1 MARLTKLTV
10 MNYRSVGDRIE
21 VTLPRGVPPVLV
33 GENNAGKSNI
43 VRALD
48 LLLGETW
55 PGTHE
60 PEDHEFWGRAPE
72 RTIEITASFENAGW
86 YDRQG
91 NCTGV
96 LEKLRWTYRPT
107 EEGDKCKFE
116 AICTGGSAPRFVS
129 NGTRDQCVCV
139 VVGAD
144 RRLSYQLSYVSK
156 WTLLSRLMRKFHGC
170 LISDP
175 ERVERLKNQFDTL
188 KTIFAEVPEFAQ
200 FHEVLAQQFQQ
211 TLLGMTY
218 GLSVD
223 FSAYDPSNFFHSLR
237 VLPHEGGQAR
247 TFEELG
253 TGQEQLLALA
263 FAHAYAKAFHGGI
276 ILAIEE
282 PEAHLHPLAQEWLAR
297 KIREMCSDGLQ
308 IVLTT
313 HSPAFVDIT
322 GLEGL
327 VLVRKENGATIV
339 KQVSAD
345 NLARF
350 CVEHGARGER
360 ARADTILPF
369 YASAATRDIL
379 AGLFAKKV
387 VLVEGLTEQL
397 ALPVY
402 LQATEL
408 DVVKEGIA
416 VIAVDGKGNLAKWWR
431 FFTAYGIP
439 AYVLFDND
447 PNHDQEARKR
457 RDLLRTIGLGN
468 NEVDQAIAAT
478 DWRTCEAYSV
488 FGEDFEKTL
497 RGYFPGYAQLED
509 EGRAELGESK
519 PLVAR
524 YVAERLPR
532 DGAPG
537 WDEFR
542 RLADRI
548 AALGVR

>member
-10 MNYRSVGDRIE
+10 MNYRSVRDRIE
-21 VTLPRGVPPVLV
+21 VAFPRGVPLVLV

-60 PEDHEFWGRAPE
+60 PEDHEFWGRCPQ
-72 RTIEITASFENAGW
+72 RTIEITASFDDAGF
-86 YDRQG
+86 YDREG
-91 NCTGV
+91 NYTDD
-96 LEKLRWTYRPT
+96 LAELRWTYRPMEA
-107 EEGDKCKFE
+107 EEKCSFQ
-116 AICTGGSAPRFVS
+116 AICTAGRRPRYVS
-129 NGTRDQCVCV
+129 NRTRDQCVCV

-144 RRLSYQLSYVSK
+144 RRLSYQLSYASK
-156 WTLLSRLMRKFHGC
+156 WTLLSKLMRKFHGC
-170 LISDP
+170 LVSDAD
-175 ERVERLKNQFDTL
+175 RVERLKDEFRTL
-188 KTIFAEVPEFAQ
+188 KAIFAEVPEFADFQ
-200 FHEVLAQQFQQ
+200 EALAQQFQQ

-237 VLPHEGGQAR
+237 VLPDEGGQPRAL
-247 TFEELG
+247 EELG

-308 IVLTT
+308 VVLTT
-313 HSPAFVDIT
+313 HSPAFVDVN

-327 VLVRKENGATIV
+327 VLVRKENGATVV
-339 KQVSAD
+339 KQVGAED
-345 NLARF
+345 LARF
-350 CVEHGARGER
+350 CVQHGAREDR

-369 YASAATRDIL
+369 YASAATHDIL

-387 VLVEGLTEQL
+387 VLVEGSSEQL

-402 LQATEL
+402 LRAVRL

-416 VIAVDGKGNLAKWWR
+416 VIPVGGKGSLAKWWR
-431 FFTAYGIP
+431 FFAAYGIP
-439 AYVLFDND
+439 AYVVFDND
-447 PNHDQEARKR
+447 AEDDKEARKR
-457 RDLLRTIGLGN
+457 RDLLTTIGLRSD
-468 NEVDQAIAAT
+468 EVDEAITAA
-478 DWRTCEAYSV
+478 DWRTCQAYSV

-497 RGYFPGYAQLED
+497 KGYFPEYARLED
-509 EGRAELGESK
+509 EGRAELGEAK
-519 PLVAR
+519 PLLAR

-532 DGAPG
+532 NGAPG
-537 WDEFR
+537 WHQIR
-542 RLADRI
+542 HLADCI
-548 AALGVR
+548 AALGAG